1 MDVLTLFRRM
11 SAAKSDLEGLRSVA
25 KMQSYNRL
33 DERSAEL
40 ALVILMREDETADIL
55 FRDLDAVV
63 AGVAE
68 LRAEILARKASAAAV
83 QK

>member
-1 MDVLTLFRRM
+1 VDILELWRRA
-11 SAAKSDLEGLRSVA
+11 SAAKSDLEGLLSVA

-68 LRAEILARKASAAAV
+68 LKQEIAARKAAV
-83 QK
+83 TK